1 MNELEIIDLIRRRF
15 SAGQI
20 AFSSG
25 EAKVGETTITFDIQ
39 NRILKGIGDDT
50 AVISPPKDPI
60 LYTTDMMVEGIH
72 FDLSFITPFEL
83 GYKLVARNVSDIFAM
98 AGEPEFLLLNLC
110 LPFERD
116 IENFLASFLD
126 GIDECLK
133 RYNIRIV
140 GGDFSSSPDRIFLSA
155 TLTGTSPMPVFRSGA
170 RPGDRIYVTGTLGD
184 SACGLEVL
192 KRKAKLPPEIV
203 TPLVKKHLRP
213 EPEPVHKKV
222 SRLNAMIDIS
232 DGLAIDLWRLC
243 NESSV
248 GALLYEDKIPVSRE
262 LKEAASLMDL
272 DILSLVLSGG
282 EDYELLFTTDV
293 MIREPGITEIGVIK
307 EKPGLEIMG
316 RGGVV
321 RPLKPVGYV
330 HSGKGN
336 NFR

>member
-1 MNELEIIDLIRRRF
+1 LVNELEIIELIRKRF
-15 SAGQI
+15 SVPQVT
-20 AFSSG
+20 
-25 EAKVGETTITFDIQ
+25 VGETAGIATDRQ

-50 AVISPPKDPI
+50 AVISPPKYPI

-72 FDLSFITPFEL
+72 FDLAFISPFEL

-110 LPFERD
+110 LPFNRKRK

-133 RYNIRIV
+133 RYNIRLV

-155 TLTGTSPMPVFRSGA
+155 TLTGTSPSPVFRSGA
-170 RPGDRIYVTGTLGD
+170 RPGDFIYVTGTIGD
-184 SACGLEVL
+184 SACGLEIL
-192 KRKAKLPPEIV
+192 KRKAKLPSEII

-243 NESSV
+243 TESSV

-282 EDYELLFTTDV
+282 EDYELLFTADDL
-293 MIREPGITEIGVIK
+293 IREPGLTEIGVIK
-307 EKPGLEIMG
+307 EKPDMEIMG
-316 RGGVV
+316 SDGVV
-321 RPLKPVGYV
+321 RPLRPEGYI
-330 HSGKGN
+330 HSG
-336 NFR
+336 NF